1 MKRKIINFLI
11 LGLMPV
17 MLIGC
22 NASENNKKAAKE
34 NVIEESST
42 VSESKNEEENKEID
56 LLNPFNLEEL
66 ALSEQI
72 VNLDG
77 WGCKTQMDTLETCRL
92 LLSTN
97 HNKSEESFSFLGYV
111 YEEGTNIPDGIFI
124 DNSGEITNNSVY
136 AVGLVSGKEGEE
148 KFEANPKIAQYKYVK
163 TSENSAVI
171 SKLDNTPIGTVQEEY
186 AITINERIDKFKEM
200 IKNK

>member
-1 MKRKIINFLI
+1 MKSKMINFLLI
-11 LGLMPV
+11 LGVIPL

-22 NASENNKKAAKE
+22 NTNDDNKKTSTE
-34 NVIEESST
+34 NVIEESSIA
-42 VSESKNEEENKEID
+42 SEINNKESKEID
-56 LLNPFNLEEL
+56 LLNPFGLEEL
-66 ALSEQI
+66 TLSEQV

-124 DNSGEITNNSVY
+124 DNSEEITNNSVY

-163 TSENSAVI
+163 TSENSAI
-171 SKLDNTPIGTVQEEY
+171 IAKLDNTPIGTVQEKY
-186 AITINERIDKFKEM
+186 AVVINERIDKFKE
-200 IKNK
+200 IVK

>member
-1 MKRKIINFLI
+1 MKSKMINFLLI
-11 LGLMPV
+11 LGVIPL

-22 NASENNKKAAKE
+22 NTNDDNKKTSRE
-34 NVIEESST
+34 NVIEESSIA
-42 VSESKNEEENKEID
+42 SEINNKESKEID
-56 LLNPFNLEEL
+56 LLNPFDLEEL
-66 ALSEQI
+66 TLSEQV

-124 DNSGEITNNSVY
+124 DNSEEITNNSVY

-163 TSENSAVI
+163 TSENSAI
-171 SKLDNTPIGTVQEEY
+171 IAKLDNTPIGTVQEKY
-186 AITINERIDKFKEM
+186 AVVINERIDKFKE
-200 IKNK
+200 IVK